1 MSAGTDHSQ
10 AVEMRGI
17 SMHFGSLVALDDVD
31 LSVRAGE
38 VHALLGGNGAG
49 KSTLLKILN
58 GVYRQTA
65 GDVTVFGAA
74 LQGNSP
80 ELARAAGVAM
90 NFQEMSLIP
99 SLTAAQNIFLNHE
112 FLRSGL
118 INEASAVARA
128 RELFEQLNVDVDPT
142 TLVSDLSPGQRQ
154 LTEIAKSISHDAR
167 VWILD
172 EPSTA
177 LSVTDVDRL
186 FDSIRAHT
194 AQGNAVI
201 YVSHRMDEISE
212 ISDRLTILRDGR
224 KVTTAETRST
234 SVSQMI
240 EHIVGK
246 KARDFSNLTLSRK
259 ALGAPVLELD
269 ALQDA
274 HKLQPVSLSL
284 REGEV
289 VGLAG
294 LLGSGRSSLIK
305 LIAGVDAKAS
315 GQIRVADQPV
325 DFRGPA
331 DAMAQGIAHVPESRA
346 TQGIIGAHATSDN
359 LTLSILDRISVRGL
373 ISQRRVRTLSQ
384 KQIDEFD
391 IKVES
396 HRTPVLNLSGGN
408 QQKVVLGKN
417 FGIDPK
423 ILLLDEPT
431 AGIDIGAKTEIIDAI
446 HSKAS
451 EGMAVIVASSELSEL
466 AVACDRFLI
475 LADGVICEDVS
486 RDDIVAEN
494 PEGADMVPFI
504 QRVLEEKIQ
513 AANRTLKTEGF
524 GEKQ

>member
-1 MSAGTDHSQ
+1 MSVAPEHSQ
-10 AVEMRGI
+10 AVEMHGI
-17 SMHFGSLVALDDVD
+17 SMHFGSLVALDNVD

-58 GVYRQTA
+58 GVHQQTA
-65 GDVTVFGAA
+65 GDVTVFGTPF
-74 LQGNSP
+74 QGNSP

-99 SLTAAQNIFLNHE
+99 SLTVAQNIFLNHE
-112 FLRSGL
+112 FIRNGL
-118 INEASAVARA
+118 INEAVAVERA
-128 RELFEQLNVDVDPT
+128 RDLFEQLNVEVDPRM
-142 TLVSDLSPGQRQ
+142 LVSDLSPGQRQ

-177 LSVTDVDRL
+177 LSVTDVERL
-186 FDSIRAHT
+186 FESIRAHT

-201 YVSHRMDEISE
+201 YVSHRMDEIAK

-246 KARDFSNLTLSRK
+246 KARDFSNLSLERK
-259 ALGAPVLELD
+259 TLGAPVLELD
-269 ALQDA
+269 ALQDT
-274 HKLQPVSLSL
+274 HKLRPVSLSI

-315 GQIRVADQPV
+315 GSIRVAGKPV
-325 DFRGPA
+325 EFRGPA
-331 DAMAQGIAHVPESRA
+331 DAMAEGIAHVPESRA
-346 TQGIIGAHATSDN
+346 TQGIIGSHATSDN

-373 ISQRRVRTLSQ
+373 IRQQRVRALSQ
-384 KQIDEFD
+384 KQIDDFN

-396 HRTPVLNLSGGN
+396 QSTPVLNLSGGN

-417 FGIDPK
+417 FGIQPK

-451 EGMAVIVASSELSEL
+451 EGMAVLVASSELSEL

-486 RDDIVAEN
+486 SDDIAAEN
-494 PEGADMVPFI
+494 PSGVNMVPFI

-513 AANRTLKTEGF
+513 DANKTLKSESF

>member
-1 MSAGTDHSQ
+1 MSTGTELSK

-65 GDVTVFGAA
+65 GDITVFGAT

-112 FLRSGL
+112 FLHSGL
-118 INEASAVARA
+118 INEAAAVARA

-154 LTEIAKSISHDAR
+154 LTEIAKSISQDAR

-259 ALGAPVLELD
+259 ALGAPILELD

-274 HKLQPVSLSL
+274 HKLQPVSLSI

-305 LIAGVDAKAS
+305 LIAGVDAKAR

-359 LTLSILDRISVRGL
+359 LTLSILDRISG
-373 ISQRRVRTLSQ
+373 
-384 KQIDEFD
+384 
-391 IKVES
+391 VES
-396 HRTPVLNLSGGN
+396 LRGQPAKGGAGQELRHR
-408 QQKVVLGKN
+408 
-417 FGIDPK
+417 
-423 ILLLDEPT
+423 
-431 AGIDIGAKTEIIDAI
+431 
-446 HSKAS
+446 S
-451 EGMAVIVASSELSEL
+451 ENPAARRTHRR
-466 AVACDRFLI
+466 DRYR
-475 LADGVICEDVS
+475 CEDRNHRCHS
-486 RDDIVAEN
+486 HQ
-494 PEGADMVPFI
+494 G
-504 QRVLEEKIQ
+504 
-513 AANRTLKTEGF
+513 G
-524 GEKQ
+524 